1 MAQLVPTPG
10 TDAPSPQPEPS
21 GTPNFDPDSPDFEGT
36 TEEVEEGAL
45 RLWESVLESLPRL
58 GIALSFVA
66 AGWLVSRGVRIAL
79 HRHLL
84 RRSTTSFAQVMSK
97 LGGWVVLTASVFV
110 AIALTFPSVK
120 PVDLLAGLG
129 FFSVAVGFAF
139 QDILENTLS
148 GVLLLFRQ
156 PFRIGDAIA
165 VGDDGEDADLRG
177 IVQAITIR
185 ETRIV
190 TFDGRLVVIPNR
202 DVYKSALFVLDATE
216 LRRVGFTVGVAY
228 DTDLAKARRLATEA
242 VSQVEQV
249 DTTREPEVLVT
260 CLSGSTVDLEVRVW
274 SRPRGRDLAHV
285 RGRAAEATK
294 VAFDEAGIE
303 MPSPIT
309 ALETP
314 GLERA
319 VEQLAAR
326 NGHGNRDGDA
336 ESPADERQM

>member
-10 TDAPSPQPEPS
+10 PDEPTPPPEPS

-66 AGWLVSRGVRIAL
+66 AGWLVSRGVRIVL
-79 HRHLL
+79 HRYLL

-97 LGGWVVLTASVFV
+97 LGGWTLLTISVFI

-165 VGDDGEDADLRG
+165 VGDDGEEAERCG
-177 IVQAITIR
+177 IVRAISIR

-202 DVYKSALFVLDATE
+202 DVYKSAIFVLDATA

-228 DTDLAKARRLATEA
+228 GTDLAKARRLAAEA
-242 VSQVEQV
+242 VAQV
-249 DTTREPEVLVT
+249 DEVDTTTREPEVLVT
-260 CLSGSTVDLEVRVW
+260 CLGPSTIDLEIRVW
-274 SRPRGRDLAHV
+274 SRPKGRDLTHV

-319 VEQLAAR
+319 VEHLASR
-326 NGHGNRDGDA
+326 NGRRGA
-336 ESPADERQM
+336 QE

>member
-10 TDAPSPQPEPS
+10 PDEPTPPAEPS
-21 GTPNFDPDSPDFEGT
+21 GTPNFDRDAPDFEGT

-45 RLWESVLESLPRL
+45 RLWETVLESLPRL
-58 GIALSFVA
+58 GIALSFVV

-79 HRHLL
+79 HRYLL

-97 LGGWVVLTASVFV
+97 LGGWVLLTATIFI

-165 VGDDGEDADLRG
+165 VGDDGEAAELSG

-190 TFDGRLVVIPNR
+190 TLDGRLVVIPNR
-202 DVYKSALFVLDATE
+202 DVYKSAIFVLDATE
-216 LRRVGFTVGVAY
+216 FRRVAFTVGVAHG
-228 DTDLAKARRLATEA
+228 TDLTKARRLAAEA
-242 VSQVEQV
+242 VAQVDEV
-249 DTTREPEVLVT
+249 DTTALEPEVLVT
-260 CLSGSTVDLEVRVW
+260 SLGPSTIDLEIRVW
-274 SRPRGRDLAHV
+274 SRPRGRDLTHV

-294 VAFDEAGIE
+294 VAFDDAGIE
-303 MPSPIT
+303 MPSAIV

-319 VEQLAAR
+319 MEHLAR
-326 NGHGNRDGDA
+326 NGHRDPKA
-336 ESPADERQM
+336 